1 MRRPRRSKS
10 TSAAWGTSSEGN
22 LPGRRAVRVLVLVWL
37 TSLVAVPGIAAA
49 LLLYG
54 PGEIGF
60 PTRLA
65 IVIPLGYGVVGGIA
79 YVLALLHGMHP
90 VPFFEVLGVAT
101 AALWVALLRRT
112 SLREHARAI
121 GGQFRADRLALWIGV
136 LVILGIAA
144 VRALYVRNLPIIS
157 PFRYWVDAM
166 EIGSAG
172 RIPAQS
178 LQYGTLYPPATSK
191 IFLNVFNAGVGFA
204 AARDSIAS
212 LAGLAWI
219 GAVGLAISMWAFARE
234 LGLGLTAPLVPVL
247 ALMNRMFLSPELTI
261 DLSSYRAETF
271 GRIVGIAALAVGIR
285 ALRDHRGWKDAVV
298 AGGLVA
304 VTAGTHLVPFIVVGI
319 VFASYVVAR
328 LVVDRRSVRAIARTA
343 VTIGTVAGVVG
354 AAILFLPRGDIG
366 FQGAQSPGEYGH
378 FDRGFDETLYLYT
391 GRIVPGIHKHGR
403 WYIQPADMYGMYA
416 SRALAIPPKSSLR
429 PLLKPLKWIIG
440 IGGLFLAIVMLL
452 WFPEPL
458 RAIGLTAWGLGAGL
472 LVAALTFSYRY
483 DVYVPAL
490 FGVRRLY
497 DHAALPLIL
506 LGLAVIEAA
515 LVLAARRTRHAMTA
529 GAVFV
534 IIVSAAVIP
543 WRTLPQQSAATR
555 SQVLQLVNWV
565 RQHTSCDDRLLT
577 NERTVGIFRALTGR
591 VNVMEGMGPFL
602 RPDIL
607 DDVVD
612 LALSARAFYEDPA
625 AHSGFLAKEGVDYV
639 IALKTLRVGFRGP
652 IGDATPGV
660 LGGKA
665 FLQPVYSS
673 TGFDVYK
680 VVGLSM
686 TGRFPNPA
694 DYPGYPC
701 TTTSLSA

>member
-1 MRRPRRSKS
+1 M
-10 TSAAWGTSSEGN
+10 
-22 LPGRRAVRVLVLVWL
+22 RVLVLVWL
-37 TSLVAVPGIAAA
+37 TFLVAAPGMPAA

-65 IVIPLGYGVVGGIA
+65 IIIPLGYIVVGGAA
-79 YVLALLHGMHP
+79 YILTLLHAMRP
-90 VPFFEVLGVAT
+90 VPFFVMLAVAT
-101 AALWVALLRRT
+101 AAVWAAALRRT
-112 SLREHARAI
+112 SLGGHARGIAV
-121 GGQFRADRLALWIGV
+121 QFKRDRLALWVGV
-136 LVILGIAA
+136 LVLIGIAA
-144 VRALYVRNLPIIS
+144 VRALFVRNLPIIS

-172 RIPAQS
+172 RIPPQT

-212 LAGLAWI
+212 LAVLAWI

-247 ALMNRMFLSPELTI
+247 ALMNRAFLSSELTV

-285 ALRDHRGWKDAVV
+285 ALREHRGWKDAVV

-319 VFASYVVAR
+319 VFACYLVAR
-328 LVVDRRSVRAIARTA
+328 LLVDRRAIRAIARVA
-343 VTIGTVAGVVG
+343 VTIGVVAGIVG

-366 FQGAQSPGEYGH
+366 FQGAQSPGQYGR

-391 GRIVPGIHKHGR
+391 GRIVPGVHPHGR
-403 WYIQPADMYGMYA
+403 SYIQPADLYQMYV
-416 SRALAIPPKSSLR
+416 SRALAIPPKSSFR
-429 PLLKPLKWIIG
+429 RLLTPLKWIIG
-440 IGGLFLAIVMLL
+440 VGGLILAMVMLL
-452 WFPEPL
+452 WFPEKL
-458 RAIGLTAWGLGAGL
+458 RPIGLTAWGLGAGL
-472 LVAALTFSYRY
+472 LAAAMVFSYRY
-483 DVYVPAL
+483 DVYVPAY

-506 LGLAVIEAA
+506 MGLAVIEAV
-515 LVLAARRTRHAMTA
+515 LVFAARKTRHATAA
-529 GAVFV
+529 GAVLVLVLSAV
-534 IIVSAAVIP
+534 IIP
-543 WRTLPQQSAATR
+543 WRTLPQQDAATR
-555 SQVLQLVNWV
+555 SQVAGLVNWI
-565 RQHTSCDDRLLT
+565 RQNTSCDDRLLT
-577 NERTVGIFRALTGR
+577 NERTVGILRALTGR
-591 VNVMEGMGPFL
+591 VDVLEGMGPFL

-612 LALSARAFYEDPA
+612 LTLSARAFFQDPA
-625 AHSGFLAKEGVDYV
+625 AHSDFLVKEGVHYV
-639 IALKTLRVGFRGP
+639 IGLKTLRIGFRGP
-652 IGDATPGV
+652 VAEANPTV
-660 LGGKA
+660 LTGPP
-665 FLQPVYSS
+665 FLRTVYTSRA
-673 TGFDVYK
+673 FDVYR
-680 VVGLSM
+680 VVGLPAAGS
-686 TGRFPNPA
+686 FPDPA

-701 TTTSLSA
+701 TLAPFSA